1 MNVAQKD
8 NDPDLQVFGG
18 KMSENDEHNYGWDV
32 AEFVKDWG
40 VTEIAIP
47 LVTKN
52 PDGTMGLP
60 FIDKGFRADGK
71 SRSSRGKIDWSRIDR
86 FFMNLNFTDTF
97 KNSASVTAKLE
108 GVRVV
113 DRTLEEARERLQ
125 AVLDE
130 KVTGGCGCP
139 IKEAAYS
146 DAQKRA
152 CAALASESVLGIRA
166 AVKDVREARQALGGK
181 VEVDKS
187 KLQELLAAR
196 VRDYARYTPESVA
209 AYKAVAKAAAIVW
222 LDKKAKQLDVNRAVR
237 SFAGAKDLLKLIRV
251 PPRPLATLLD
261 GERSVEAHHLC
272 VSLPAELDLT
282 GYADYRVIVR
292 YEVKFETT
300 HTTRP
305 KDVGWLK
312 LVVNG
317 KARVWGE
324 GTVKNE
330 TAIDLAPLNCA
341 RDSAL
346 AAYAKPGTWMTLVHE
361 VPVAK
366 LPGAKL
372 ARFEAY
378 LFNDTG
384 KYAPEPSDGIAWNN
398 DAGVKMTVRNVQVL
412 TDRPAR

>member
-1 MNVAQKD
+1 M
-8 NDPDLQVFGG
+8 
-18 KMSENDEHNYGWDV
+18 
-32 AEFVKDWG
+32 
-40 VTEIAIP
+40 
-47 LVTKN
+47 
-52 PDGTMGLP
+52 
-60 FIDKGFRADGK
+60 
-71 SRSSRGKIDWSRIDR
+71 
-86 FFMNLNFTDTF
+86 
-97 KNSASVTAKLE
+97 TAKLE

-181 VEVDKS
+181 VVADKS

-209 AYKAVAKAAAIVW
+209 AYKTVAKAAARVW

-237 SFAGAKDLLKLIRV
+237 SFAGAKDILKLIRV

-300 HTTRP
+300 HATRP
-305 KDVGWLK
+305 KDAGWLK

-330 TAIDLAPLNCA
+330 TAIDIAPLNCA
-341 RDSAL
+341 KDSAL

-366 LPGAKL
+366 AAGRE
-372 ARFEAY
+372 ARA
-378 LFNDTG
+378 LR
-384 KYAPEPSDGIAWNN
+384 
-398 DAGVKMTVRNVQVL
+398 GVPLQRHRQIRARAVRRHRLEQRNRRED
-412 TDRPAR
+412 DRPQRTGPHRPSGPLICRINRITA